1 MGDEERRTEGLSGGG
16 GESESESEDVDSGEE
31 AIRISRQSI
40 VITNAVNVDDRG
52 FKSTGHVR

>member
-1 MGDEERRTEGLSGGG
+1 MEDEERRTEGLSGGG
-16 GESESESEDVDSGEE
+16 GESGEE

-52 FKSTGHVR
+52 SKSTGHVM